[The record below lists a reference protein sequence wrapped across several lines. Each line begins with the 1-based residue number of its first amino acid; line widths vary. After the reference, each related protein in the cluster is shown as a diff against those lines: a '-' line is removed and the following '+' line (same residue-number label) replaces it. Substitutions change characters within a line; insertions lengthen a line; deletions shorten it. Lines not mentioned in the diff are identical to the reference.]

1 MLVRVALFMLWL
13 TIISI
18 STPLHKSRHH
28 RLQTRCSPSLS
39 SLDRQVALTAQAAMR
54 QKFQNAPA
62 ILAGLGT
69 VPGYAIPSSLQNAY
83 NRASDFAT
91 NISLL
96 DSLLKSS
103 PPQPYS
109 PSAVRVAVA
118 SSITNKGN
126 FTIDPLQDQ
135 TDGVND
141 FEYYGPMTFGS
152 QAEPLLI
159 DFDTGSAGKPS
170 TLLSKRPR
178 PLVGTDLWVTV
189 DCDDCGELS
198 SFKANA
204 SSTYRNT
211 SQPFHVAY
219 GSGEVS
225 GMLAQDTVSLGPLQ
239 AHNQSIGAVR
249 SVSQNFANS
258 PNDGLAGLAFSTIAS
273 SRQPTVFE
281 NLIPQLAAPLFS
293 FYLTRNKVGGSEIYL
308 GGIDVSKASKENIS
322 WVPVVSKTY
331 WTVGM
336 TAASVND
343 VLIETGNINAIVDT
357 GTSFIYGP
365 SHFVDAI
372 YKQIPGS
379 APAFDFGQGFYAY
392 NCSATIKVS
401 FKLGPYMLPLDP
413 RDFNLGWHPA
423 DPTGQTCVGA
433 VVDGGPTF
441 QFAILG
447 DSFLK
452 GYVTVFDYAHGAR
465 VGFVKSVNEEP

>member
-1 MLVRVALFMLWL
+1 
-13 TIISI
+13 
-18 STPLHKSRHH
+18 
-28 RLQTRCSPSLS
+28 
-39 SLDRQVALTAQAAMR
+39 MR
-54 QKFQNAPA
+54 RKFQNAPA

-219 GSGEVS
+219 VSWIRLQPCMALQRSSCFDQGSGEVS

-293 FYLTRNKVGGSEIYL
+293 FYLTRNKVGGSE
-308 GGIDVSKASKENIS
+308 VS
-322 WVPVVSKTY
+322 
-331 WTVGM
+331 
-336 TAASVND
+336 
-343 VLIETGNINAIVDT
+343 
-357 GTSFIYGP
+357 
-365 SHFVDAI
+365 
-372 YKQIPGS
+372 
-379 APAFDFGQGFYAY
+379 
-392 NCSATIKVS
+392 
-401 FKLGPYMLPLDP
+401 
-413 RDFNLGWHPA
+413 
-423 DPTGQTCVGA
+423 
-433 VVDGGPTF
+433 
-441 QFAILG
+441 
-447 DSFLK
+447 
-452 GYVTVFDYAHGAR
+452 
-465 VGFVKSVNEEP
+465 